1 MNMKRFLSIFF
12 VLPLVFVSCDLTM
25 DEVSQDVN
33 KPTQVHPKTILT
45 QLCITTFGI
54 EYYGVQPYRLAWQ
67 WDQRGG
73 GGHFNFQRRNFISEY
88 RRVTWCYDMIREAE
102 RLNDPR
108 YIHLAAYFRASWIFD
123 TTRLFGDVPYT
134 EAAQGRFDDPNFSP
148 KYDPQE
154 EIVAGLINCSMKQ
167 TIAGERVGELF
178 AGIVGDPEGNPIM
191 GALSDSA
198 IRDEKGNMENYK
210 YYNDNN
216 FVSSYRV
223 SKFVVDWMRERG
235 DMRLPKLAEMM
246 IKLDGKNADPTDLA
260 NYKGVIPNP
269 GATGDNNNTDMEDGS
284 QSRLKS
290 KWYLE
295 PVGPSAMNIGYPEQ
309 EFILAEAALR
319 GWTDDDPETH
329 YLNGIRAAH
338 EFLGVSSADTR
349 AYLGHEKVQFK
360 GSDTEKLGKIITEK
374 YLNFFMQG
382 GNEAYF
388 ELRRT
393 GYPDFSAYLTH
404 NTDQIYND
412 GYLPLRYRYPQSEI
426 DNNNAQVSEAIKR
439 LDKGDDRNSRMWLLQ
454 GSDPLFNPAP
464 FPFRYKN

>member
-1 MNMKRFLSIFF
+1 
-12 VLPLVFVSCDLTM
+12 
-25 DEVSQDVN
+25 
-33 KPTQVHPKTILT
+33 
-45 QLCITTFGI
+45 
-54 EYYGVQPYRLAWQ
+54 
-67 WDQRGG
+67 
-73 GGHFNFQRRNFISEY
+73 
-88 RRVTWCYDMIREAE
+88 
-102 RLNDPR
+102 
-108 YIHLAAYFRASWIFD
+108 
-123 TTRLFGDVPYT
+123 
-134 EAAQGRFDDPNFSP
+134 
-148 KYDPQE
+148 
-154 EIVAGLINCSMKQ
+154 
-167 TIAGERVGELF
+167 
-178 AGIVGDPEGNPIM
+178 
-191 GALSDSA
+191 
-198 IRDEKGNMENYK
+198 
-210 YYNDNN
+210 
-216 FVSSYRV
+216 
-223 SKFVVDWMRERG
+223 
-235 DMRLPKLAEMM
+235 
-246 IKLDGKNADPTDLA
+246 
-260 NYKGVIPNP
+260 
-269 GATGDNNNTDMEDGS
+269 MEDGS

-319 GWTDDDPETH
+319 GWTEDDPETH

-338 EFLGVSSADTR
+338 EILGVSSADTR

>member
-1 MNMKRFLSIFF
+1 MNTFHITNRLLKSTLFCGLLLFSSSALSC
-12 VLPLVFVSCDLTM
+12 SSD
-25 DEVSQDVN
+25 DDGGGN
-33 KPTQVHPKTILT
+33 GGT
-45 QLCITTFGI
+45 QLEWLEPI
-54 EYYGVQPYRLAWQ
+54 
-67 WDQRGG
+67 
-73 GGHFNFQRRNFISEY
+73 
-88 RRVTWCYDMIREAE
+88 RV
-102 RLNDPR
+102 
-108 YIHLAAYFRASWIFD
+108 ASYNI
-123 TTRLFGDVPYT
+123 
-134 EAAQGRFDDPNFSP
+134 
-148 KYDPQE
+148 QE
-154 EIVAGLINCSMKQ
+154 EIVAGLLRELAAANEALGDYDNTKIDGDVIFGGDIRKWRQLINLYRLRILINCSMKQ

-216 FVSSYRV
+216 FVSSYRI